1 MLQLKKLMRK
11 MNISKGIY
19 LLSDSGGRMLK
30 VTLFE
35 TLVMVIPEALTMML
49 AMYAFAN
56 KKLEKKE
63 YLISSLILVLVDGIP
78 NIVFVNTFSNK

>member
-35 TLVMVIPEALTMML
+35 TLVRGIPEALTMML

-63 YLISSLILVLVDGIP
+63 YLISSLILVLVVYLIRLLLSL
-78 NIVFVNTFSNK
+78 IHI

>member
-35 TLVMVIPEALTMML
+35 TLVRGIPEALTMML
-49 AMYAFAN
+49 AM
-56 KKLEKKE
+56 KILII
-63 YLISSLILVLVDGIP
+63 YLKMYLQ
-78 NIVFVNTFSNK
+78 KQY